1 MQVKHARNITLLIE
15 WWYPFI
21 TIITTK
27 SCGSQHADPIY
38 VAGEKGLE
46 KIFTNPFSPATYMG
60 EKGLEKIFTKLA
72 LGSRILSI
80 VGGTLSCDCFF
91 GLK

>member
-1 MQVKHARNITLLIE
+1 MTLYYMQVKHAINITLLIE

-46 KIFTNPFSPATYMG
+46 KIFT
-60 EKGLEKIFTKLA
+60 KLA
-72 LGSRILSI
+72 LGSRVLSI